1 MTFPSAR
8 GAGIGLRPEHYGFV
22 LGRRPAVPWFE
33 AVSENYMGLRGGP
46 GEGGR
51 PLEVLER
58 VRADYPVALHGVSL
72 NVGSSDPLDRTY
84 LKRLKALVDRIEPWA
99 VSDHLC
105 WTGVGGQNLHDL
117 LPLPYTE
124 EAVRHVGAR
133 LARVQD
139 ALGRRFLVENVS
151 SYLSFEHSGMTEWE
165 FLTRVAE
172 EADCGILLDVNNI
185 HVSAVNHGFDPLL
198 YLNGV
203 PKERVAQMHLA
214 GYSDAGDLLIDTHDH
229 PVTPPVWRLYEK
241 ALERFGQVP
250 TLVEWDENIPPF
262 PRLETERRKA
272 QRLMDRHAQ
281 IPVTA

>member
-185 HVSAVNHGFDPLL
+185 YVSSVNHNFDPLE
-198 YLNGV
+198 YIRGISV
-203 PKERVAQMHLA
+203 DSVAQFHLA
-214 GYSDAGDLLIDTHDH
+214 GHQKNNGFLLDNHEGPTPNVVWDLYR
-229 PVTPPVWRLYEK
+229 V
-241 ALERFGQVP
+241 ALKRFGAIP
-250 TLVEWDENIPPF
+250 TIIEWDENVPAF
-262 PRLETERRKA
+262 ETLVAEAKLA
-272 QRLMDRHAQ
+272 ADIQREECR
-281 IPVTA
+281 